1 MTSSAGRA
9 RVERDAALAMALN
22 VIAVAALFG
31 KLSVTEGER
40 LDQINANFAGNSV
53 TATSMGMSLVG
64 DEKLEITQ

>member
-1 MTSSAGRA
+1 
-9 RVERDAALAMALN
+9 MALN